1 MSDDMAAKSFAKCS
15 TTLFRACCVLGMTYA
30 VGVTVFG
37 MHSLRNF
44 ASALSV
50 KRHCFDAGGAAA
62 AAVVAVG
69 AAESAGGDER
79 GGDDD
84 EEEEASSAGGFSV
97 ALSGAAMGGFAKPP
111 TPPDPSTPS
120 CGCNMCVVSAMF

>member
-1 MSDDMAAKSFAKCS
+1 M
-15 TTLFRACCVLGMTYA
+15 
-30 VGVTVFG
+30 FG

-50 KRHCFDAGGAAA
+50 KRHCLEEGGATAEAAVA
-62 AAVVAVG
+62 AAVVAK
-69 AAESAGGDER
+69 SAGGDER
-79 GGDDD
+79 GGED
-84 EEEEASSAGGFSV
+84 EEEEEVSPAPSFSV

-120 CGCNMCVVSAMF
+120 CGCNMCVFSAMFYISKYK

>member
-1 MSDDMAAKSFAKCS
+1 M
-15 TTLFRACCVLGMTYA
+15 LGMTYA

-62 AAVVAVG
+62 AAVGAVGAVAAEG

-79 GGDDD
+79 GGDD
-84 EEEEASSAGGFSV
+84 EEEEEVSSAGGFSV

-120 CGCNMCVVSAMF
+120 CGCNMFVSAIFARFE